1 MKIIILFLC
10 ISVSQL
16 FARVSAQQVTLQVK
30 NATFQEIV
38 KELEYQTGLTFLYHV
53 QKVNQLKRIS
63 LDCTETEVTE
73 VLGECLKGTELS
85 YKIVEN
91 TVVITPAI
99 TVPAFA
105 PEKVV
110 LKGKVTDKKGES
122 LPGVAI
128 MIKGTSLG
136 GTTDV
141 DGNFELSV
149 PVVKDLILVFTFVGM
164 KPQEVAYKGQQT
176 LHVVLEAQ
184 PTEMDEVVVTGIFTK
199 SKSNFT
205 GAATSFTRE
214 QLQQVSSQNLL
225 TTLSVIDPS
234 FKLMENIEAG
244 SNPNNLP
251 EFEIRGSSLYS
262 RPGK

>member
-1 MKIIILFLC
+1 M
-10 ISVSQL
+10 
-16 FARVSAQQVTLQVK
+16 
-30 NATFQEIV
+30 
-38 KELEYQTGLTFLYHV
+38 
-53 QKVNQLKRIS
+53 
-63 LDCTETEVTE
+63 
-73 VLGECLKGTELS
+73 
-85 YKIVEN
+85 
-91 TVVITPAI
+91 
-99 TVPAFA
+99 
-105 PEKVV
+105 
-110 LKGKVTDKKGES
+110 
-122 LPGVAI
+122 
-128 MIKGTSLG
+128 
-136 GTTDV
+136 
-141 DGNFELSV
+141 
-149 PVVKDLILVFTFVGM
+149 FTFVGM

-251 EFEIRGSSLYS
+251 EFEIRGSSNIAGLESEYQDNPNEPTFILDGFEVSKEKIFDLDPDRVESITILKDAAATAIYGS
-262 RPGK
+262 RAANGVVVVESKSSLKKGR